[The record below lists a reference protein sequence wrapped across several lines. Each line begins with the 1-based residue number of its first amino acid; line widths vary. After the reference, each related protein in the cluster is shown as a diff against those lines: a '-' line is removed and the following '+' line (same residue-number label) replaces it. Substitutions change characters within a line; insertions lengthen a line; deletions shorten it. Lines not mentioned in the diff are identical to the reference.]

1 MPIETTNL
9 RRRVCVAAA
18 AAVSLATGCART
30 LADDPTGPEAQSD
43 EDGPPRR
50 HMGRLFADNCAR
62 CHGVDAQGTERAPRL
77 VGEGALARF
86 ATAQD
91 VYDFAGTH
99 MPQDAPGF
107 LSEWQY
113 WAIIEMMLRADGVE
127 LDAPL
132 GPDNAGSVRLHANTK
147 GAGPARSE

>member
-9 RRRVCVAAA
+9 RRWIAAA
-18 AAVSLATGCART
+18 AAVSLATGCARIR
-30 LADDPTGPEAQSD
+30 ADDPTGPETLQD
-43 EDGPPRR
+43 EDGPPRL

-62 CHGVDAQGTERAPRL
+62 CHGVDGQGTERAPRL
-77 VGEGALARF
+77 VGDGALARF

-91 VYDFAGTH
+91 VYDFAGTN

-107 LSEWQY
+107 LSEAQY
-113 WAIIEMMLRADGVE
+113 WTIIEVMLRAGGIE

-132 GPDNAGSVRLHANTK
+132 GPDNASSVRLRPNT
-147 GAGPARSE
+147 GAARSE

>member
-9 RRRVCVAAA
+9 RRWVAAA

-30 LADDPTGPEAQSD
+30 LADEAQPD
-43 EDGPPRR
+43 QDGPRQ
-50 HMGRLFADNCAR
+50 HLGRLFADNCAR
-62 CHGVDAQGTERAPRL
+62 CHGVDGQGTARAPRL
-77 VGEGALARF
+77 VGDGALARF

-113 WAIIEMMLRADGVE
+113 WAIIEQILRADGVE
-127 LDAPL
+127 TGAPL
-132 GPDNAGSVRLHANTK
+132 GPDNASSVRLHAN
-147 GAGPARSE
+147 P